1 MENGEKTEKPVT
13 PEGNGSKPHGAGLI
27 AFSAASC
34 EAVRQKFFSS
44 GAGAEEPSFLN
55 EFLLVCSR
63 LGIHPIATGGIFPA
77 FVAEDKGRPAMRI
90 ITAVATMAAVAQRD
104 GGYAGTVASL
114 WAGEDGVWKDFWPT
128 PATPPVAAKVL
139 VRSSVSPEPI
149 VGIAMYAE
157 YAGGGRDW
165 KQMPAQ
171 KLANCAQAIALRNG
185 FPAVLGGVFCAEEC
199 ENEILQSQPGPS
211 STPGGPAFSKT
222 RGPAD
227 GLASIPG
234 MSCLCSS
241 DRLVIP
247 DADGLAS
254 ATVPPP
260 PVGSVAPSVARDIAP
275 AEDDDYEEEPQGA
288 LTLEEAFATSASF
301 QNYAGTVADMPN
313 SRLFWAISTPHLPPR
328 NKSPELAR
336 YALALATIKEAMASE
351 GVADPC
357 VFREMF
363 FANKSANF
371 VEDDLPDLDEE
382 PKKLGR

>member
-1 MENGEKTEKPVT
+1 MEKSEKTGKP
-13 PEGNGSKPHGAGLI
+13 ERNGARPHEAVLI
-27 AFSAASC
+27 TFSAEDR
-34 EAVRQKFFSS
+34 EAIRQKFFSS
-44 GAGAEEPSFLN
+44 GKGAGETSFLN

-63 LGIHPIATGGIFPA
+63 LGMHPIAAGGIFPA
-77 FVAEDKGRPAMRI
+77 FAAEDNGRPAMRI
-90 ITAVATMAAVAQRD
+90 IMAVADMAAVAQRA
-104 GGYAGTVASL
+104 GGYIGTVASL

-128 PATPPVAAKVL
+128 PETPPVAAKVL
-139 VRSSVSPEPI
+139 VRSSGAPDPI
-149 VGIAMYAE
+149 VGVAMFSE
-157 YAGGGRDW
+157 YASGGRDW

-185 FPAVLGGVFCAEEC
+185 FPAVLGGVFCNEEC
-199 ENEILQSQPGPS
+199 EKELSQSQPGPT

-227 GLASIPG
+227 GLASTPG

-247 DADGLAS
+247 FADGLAS
-254 ATVPPP
+254 IPVMSS
-260 PVGSVAPSVARDIAP
+260 PVGSAPSVASDIAP
-275 AEDDDYEEEPQGA
+275 ADDDDYEEGPQGA
-288 LTLEEAFATSASF
+288 MTLEEAFSTSADF
-301 QNYAGTVADMPN
+301 QNYAGTVLDMPD
-313 SRLFWAISTPHLPPR
+313 SRLSWAISTPHLPPR

-336 YALALATIKEAMASE
+336 YALALLTIKEAMASE

-363 FANKSANF
+363 LANKSNNF

-382 PKKLGR
+382 PKLGR